1 MLSRGFVRID
11 LLLAG
16 LTLLL
21 LAAVILPAVQQAREA
36 ARRSQ
41 SANNLKQLGIAM
53 HNYHETFETLPPGG
67 TFAADGT
74 PHHSWT
80 LAILPYMVASPFY
93 NQIDTNRPWN
103 DPVNHRLFQ
112 GAQRYVA
119 VNLRDPS
126 VTEERT
132 ASGGYAVHYAPN
144 QRLLHRN
151 SSVRLRDIPDRAQTL
166 LLADACGGFA
176 AFGDPVQWRD
186 ATLPLRESIRGFGHV
201 ARPDVTAVLYVDG
214 STAFVSNALDP
225 AAQSRLAGV
234 GVPEPEETRTARS
247 QTP

>member
-1 MLSRGFVRID
+1 MPQRSFARID
-11 LLLAG
+11 LIAAG
-16 LTLLL
+16 FILLL
-21 LAAVILPAVQQAREA
+21 LAAVILPAVLQAREA

-41 SANNLKQLGIAM
+41 SLNNLKQLGIAM
-53 HNYHETFETLPPGG
+53 HNYHETFELFPPGG

-93 NQIDTNRPWN
+93 NQIDMNRPWN
-103 DPVNHRLFQ
+103 DPVNRRLFQ
-112 GAQRYVA
+112 GAQRYAA
-119 VNLRDPS
+119 VNLLDPS

-132 ASGGYAVHYAPN
+132 APGGYAVHYAPN
-144 QRLLHRN
+144 QRLLLRN

-166 LLADACGGFA
+166 LLADAYGGFA

-186 ATLPLRESIRGFGHV
+186 ASLPLRESIRGFGHV

-214 STAFVSNALDP
+214 RAAFVPNAFDP
-225 AAQSRLAGV
+225 AVQSRLAGV
-234 GVPEPEETRTARS
+234 GIPEPEKTRTARS